1 MFSVAIKTRNAFYEF
16 GLLSLLKK
24 VLIKEDDMDYSI
36 VPSHEKRDSN
46 NANVIFKDLM
56 VIVNIYQENS
66 FIQKNNSNNNK
77 PMMTVNIPFN

>member
-36 VPSHEKRDSN
+36 VPYHEKELQTTR
-46 NANVIFKDLM
+46 M
-56 VIVNIYQENS
+56 
-66 FIQKNNSNNNK
+66 
-77 PMMTVNIPFN
+77 

>member
-56 VIVNIYQENS
+56 VIVNIYKKIVLYRKTIAIIINL
-66 FIQKNNSNNNK
+66 
-77 PMMTVNIPFN
+77 

>member
-66 FIQKNNSNNNK
+66 FIQKNN
-77 PMMTVNIPFN
+77 

>member
-56 VIVNIYQENS
+56 VIVNIYQE
-66 FIQKNNSNNNK
+66 K
-77 PMMTVNIPFN
+77 